1 MKISN
6 LPFEVQMRWNA
17 EWMSPSGR
25 VPFLKCGKFIIPE
38 LEAIAQ
44 HCEKKGVKPL
54 GQQIFSDD
62 ELADMHAYISMI
74 NNVLY
79 NAEVLTYQFIHNIVV
94 FRY

>member
-1 MKISN
+1 MCN

-44 HCEKKGVKPL
+44 HCEKKNIKPL
-54 GQQIFSDD
+54 GQQNFSD
-62 ELADMHAYISMI
+62 EEVADMHAYISMI

-79 NAEVLTYQFIHNIVV
+79 YAEVL
-94 FRY
+94 